1 MVRKVLV
8 LGNNQCH
15 LRLLAHDM
23 MLLGINRRTALV
35 IVNVELMPS
44 VKLAIGG
51 IEQSATRGHRVTFV
65 KHAAS
70 T

>member
-1 MVRKVLV
+1 MIWKVLV

-44 VKLAIGG
+44 VKLSIGG
-51 IEQSATRGHRVTFV
+51 IEQSATLGHQVTFV
-65 KHAAS
+65 KLAAS
-70 T
+70 A